1 LNLRKVFLRAVL
13 PVPEVKCNYTSLCC
27 RTWEILL
34 WKRHSMKF
42 FPPAANVGVMSVW
55 ELFMIGIDRI
65 IENALLEDIH
75 TGDITTQAVVPGK
88 RSAVARLIAK
98 ESMILAGIDVAAR
111 VFALVDQ
118 EVLFTAHFSD
128 GSLLKSGD
136 VIADIT
142 GDAASLLQAERVALN
157 LLQRMCGIATLTT
170 RYKQAVAGTGAKVVD
185 TRKTTPGLRQL
196 EKYAVR
202 IGGGNNHRS
211 GLYDAVLIKE
221 NHIAA
226 AGGLSVAVERAR
238 AFVPHTMKIEVETET
253 LDQVAEALS
262 VGADIIMLDNMD
274 LETMRRAVALI
285 GGRSLTEASGGV
297 TLETIAGIAATGVD
311 IISVGALTHSA
322 RAMDISMLLG
332 A

>member
-1 LNLRKVFLRAVL
+1 
-13 PVPEVKCNYTSLCC
+13 
-27 RTWEILL
+27 
-34 WKRHSMKF
+34 
-42 FPPAANVGVMSVW
+42 
-55 ELFMIGIDRI
+55 MIGIDRI

-75 TGDITTQAVVPGK
+75 TGDITTMAVVPEK
-88 RSAVARLIAK
+88 RSATARLIAK
-98 ESMILAGIDVAAR
+98 ESMVLAGIEVAAR
-111 VFALVDQ
+111 VFALVDP
-118 EVLFTAHFSD
+118 EVLFTARLAD
-128 GSLLKSGD
+128 GALVTAGD
-136 VIADIT
+136 VIADIS

-157 LLQRMCGIATLTT
+157 LLQRMCGIATLTA

-202 IGGGNNHRS
+202 IGGGSNHRS

-226 AGGLSVAVERAR
+226 AGGISIAVERAR

-253 LDQVAEALS
+253 LDQVAEALAA
-262 VGADIIMLDNMD
+262 GADIIMLDNMD

-285 GGRSLTEASGGV
+285 GERSLTEASGGV
-297 TLETIAGIAATGVD
+297 SLETITEIAATGVD

-332 A
+332 E